1 MKKTAIATVVAT
13 AMGLSLTAAIPN
25 AMAAVDN
32 PNIVLIY
39 VDDLGYGDLGAY
51 GHSIVKTPHLDQL
64 ASEGIRYTQY
74 YAPAP
79 LCSPS
84 RAGMLT
90 GRTPYRTGIRS
101 WIPAG
106 QDVHLGENEVTL
118 AHLLKDHGY
127 DTAMMGK
134 LHLNGG
140 LDREDHPQADDLGF
154 DYGFIM
160 SGGFPTNAQIEA
172 PRKDGQ
178 IRQGKF
184 YPDNYYRN
192 GKAVGPTDDFSG
204 GLVADEV
211 VNWLDKRKDDDP
223 FFLYI
228 AFSEVHTPLSSP
240 QEYLDMYSDYMTDSA
255 KKMPYVFNGDYHKLP
270 YRGAGEYYA
279 NISYL
284 DTQVGKVMDK
294 LEAMGEEDNTIVIFA
309 SDNGPV
315 TRDARKPWELNMAGE
330 TNGFKGRK
338 DLLTEGGIRVPA
350 IIKYPG
356 KIKAGQVSDEPVTA
370 LDFMP
375 TFSEMI
381 GFELPSDRALDG
393 QSITAT
399 FSGQKVK
406 RNRPF
411 IWSIDNGE
419 NEWAMR
425 DGDWKLIMNPDEQPV
440 ALYNIKD
447 DRFEVFNQLSK
458 RKDILDKMLPVMKQ
472 YINDINNDPILLAR
486 QKTKS

>member
-1 MKKTAIATVVAT
+1 MKKTAIAAALVSAL
-13 AMGLSLTAAIPN
+13 GLSLTTTVPA
-25 AMAAVDN
+25 AMAAADN

-51 GHSIVKTPHLDQL
+51 GHSVVKTPNIDQL
-64 ASEGIRYTQY
+64 ASEGVRYTQY

-106 QDVHLGENEVTL
+106 QDVHIGENEITL
-118 AHLLKDHGY
+118 AHLLKDYGY

-140 LDREDHPQADDLGF
+140 VDMADHPQVDDLGF
-154 DYGFIM
+154 EYSFILP
-160 SGGFPTNAQIEA
+160 GGFAKNSEIAT
-172 PRKDGQ
+172 PREDRQ

-184 YPDNYYRN
+184 YPDNFYRN
-192 GKAVGPTDDFSG
+192 GEAVGRTTDFSG
-204 GLVADEV
+204 GLVSGEV
-211 VNWLDKRKDDDP
+211 VNWLDKRKSDNP

-228 AFSEVHTPLSSP
+228 AYSEVHTPLSSP
-240 QEYLDMYSDYMTDSA
+240 EEYLAMYSDYMTESA
-255 KKMPYVFNGDYHKLP
+255 KKVPYVFNEDFHKLP
-270 YRGAGEYYA
+270 YRGPGEYYA
-279 NISYL
+279 NITYL
-284 DTQVGKVMDK
+284 DTQVGRVMDK
-294 LEAMGEEDNTIVIFA
+294 LEAMGEDDNTIVIFA

-315 TRDARKPWELNMAGE
+315 TRDTRKPWELNMAGE
-330 TNGFKGRK
+330 TNGLKGRK

-356 KIKAGQVSDEPVTA
+356 MIRGGQVSDEPVTA

-375 TFSEMI
+375 TLSEMI
-381 GFELPSDRALDG
+381 GFDLPTDRSLDG
-393 QSITAT
+393 QSMTAT
-399 FSGQKVK
+399 FSGKSVK
-406 RNRPF
+406 RVRPF

-425 DGDWKLIMNPDEQPV
+425 DGDWKLIMNPDEEAV

-447 DRFEVFNQLSK
+447 DRFEAFNQLTA
-458 RKDILDKMLPVMKQ
+458 RKDILHRMLPMMKQ
-472 YINDINNDPILLAR
+472 YIHEINNDPLLLER
-486 QKTKS
+486 QKS